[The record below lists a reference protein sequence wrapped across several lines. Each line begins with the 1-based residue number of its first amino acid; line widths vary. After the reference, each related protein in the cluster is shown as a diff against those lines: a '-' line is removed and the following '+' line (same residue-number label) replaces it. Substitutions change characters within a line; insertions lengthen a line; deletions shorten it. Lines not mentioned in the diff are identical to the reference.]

1 MFVFWIQG
9 PDWLSSKAK
18 FPYSSSFKFKPFL
31 IGFNSFKGAKADS
44 SSNPLN
50 ISRILEPAIQG
61 MDSEQAC
68 SCNSKIDFNIR
79 GYIYLNRFIYNKL
92 LVS

>member
-1 MFVFWIQG
+1 
-9 PDWLSSKAK
+9 
-18 FPYSSSFKFKPFL
+18 
-31 IGFNSFKGAKADS
+31 
-44 SSNPLN
+44 LN

-79 GYIYLNRFIYNKL
+79 GYIYLNRFICNKL